1 MKSYSKEAPKQVEQI
16 SPETYRVRWDIEKV
30 KEEIEGKEIEQY
42 TYLEC
47 TVYAPL
53 TQNSI
58 LQAAIREIIS
68 QSAELKLI
76 NDYNATQLEI
86 TTDQEA
92 VEKYKSFIRW
102 RNELKKKIGEI
113 CLYNNI
119 Q

>member
-1 MKSYSKEAPKQVEQI
+1 MKSYSKEVPKQVELI

-53 TQNSI
+53 TQDSI
-58 LQAAIREIIS
+58 LRAAIREIIS
-68 QSAELKLI
+68 QSEELKLV

-102 RNELKKKIGEI
+102 RNELKKKIGKI